1 VVDYTTAPTMQ
12 GNSGTDASVTW
23 TTTIAFGGSGG
34 ANEWRWAS
42 TGLGG
47 AAIASAAWP
56 NVIKPASVQTVGELW
71 ACTGDAVCVKMN
83 YAGDNT
89 HPQQGRFSFDAT
101 GSPASQM
108 QVSAFQDTADTTPV
122 PGTQVAN
129 STNGQNIVNGQTV
142 DTSNTSYLKG
152 QVFGCGFPAAG
163 AQETPATV
171 TGAFGG
177 TPSATSGA
185 AGAVTAGAAAW
196 LTNWQSFQ
204 GWIQYAQG
212 TATPKVL
219 TAFYWYWALI
229 MYVGPN
235 MQTGNMIFCPLTLQY
250 TWT

>member
-1 VVDYTTAPTMQ
+1 MADYTTVTMN
-12 GNSGTDASVTW
+12 GNSGTDAASVY
-23 TTTIAFGGSGG
+23 TTTIQFGGTLG
-34 ANEWRWAS
+34 ANEWRWAT

-47 AAIASAAWP
+47 AGIASAAWP
-56 NVIKPASVQTVGELW
+56 NVIKPGATQPVGELW

-89 HPQQGRFSFDAT
+89 HPQMGRFSFDAL
-101 GSPASQM
+101 GSPASAM
-108 QVSAFQDTADTTPV
+108 QLSAFQDISDTTPV
-122 PGTQVAN
+122 PGVQVAN
-129 STNGQNIVNGQTV
+129 SSNGQNIINGQTA
-142 DTSNTSYLKG
+142 DSNNTSYLKG

-163 AQETPATV
+163 AQETPAAV

-177 TPSATSGA
+177 TLTVTSGS
-185 AGAVTAGAAAW
+185 AGALVAAAAAW

-204 GWIQYAQG
+204 GWLQYAQG

-219 TAFYWYWALI
+219 QAFFWYWALA
-229 MYVGPN
+229 MFVGPS